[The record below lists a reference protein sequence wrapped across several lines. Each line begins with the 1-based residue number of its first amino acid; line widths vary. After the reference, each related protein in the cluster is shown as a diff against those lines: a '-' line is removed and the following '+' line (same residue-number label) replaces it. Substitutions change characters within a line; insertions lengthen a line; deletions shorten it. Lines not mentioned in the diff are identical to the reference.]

1 MAFYLGLFGGAGPNP
16 AAVLMENGEIIAFGE
31 EERFSRIKNATNAL
45 PIASIIYCLKQAHI
59 RLKDVEAV
67 GFGWDCPSY
76 VENQPQFLAKLA
88 ARFPDCENS
97 YNQIHESRLLSSFN
111 PIRIKNDLRFGL
123 AKEGEIFDEAKLVFH
138 KHHLCHAASA
148 LYSSGFSEASILTL
162 DGSGEEFTTFLWH
175 GKGLDIEALK
185 NFEMPD
191 SLGGYYAT
199 FTEYLGF
206 KSDSEEG
213 KLMGLA
219 PYGTFSEE
227 IQRKLDKVLDFD
239 RVNGDFTLAL
249 DMRFFGKRTYNQKFT
264 DALVDLFGPPRLPRD
279 PIENRHKAIAFNV
292 QWRLE
297 QVVLLLCRRLIR
309 ETGCPD
315 LCLSGGVA
323 MNCKMNG
330 FLASQPEVRRIFA
343 QPASSDNG
351 TALGAAMLCA
361 RENGVTAFTPMSH
374 GYLGV
379 GFESDQIRQ
388 VLDESKM
395 AYRKSTDIIGECAD
409 MLAAGKILGWFQGRS
424 EIGARALGNRSILA
438 SPIFSKMRE
447 KLNKEVKHREP
458 WRPFCP
464 SLPVEDF
471 QTYFGEI
478 QHTSDYMI
486 LAFPVL
492 EEFRGVIPAAVHV
505 DGTARPQTVQKE
517 TNPRFHTLLKAFGG
531 RTGHPI
537 LINTSFNIQG
547 EPIVNSPEHALRCYA
562 GTGIDVLAIGDFILE
577 KAN

>member
-16 AAVLMENGEIIAFGE
+16 AAVLMENGQVIAFGE

-45 PIASIIYCLKQAHI
+45 PISSIIFCLKQAGI
-59 RLKDVEAV
+59 RLTDVASI
-67 GFGWDCPSY
+67 GFGWDCPTY
-76 VENQPQFLAKLA
+76 VKNQPQFLAKLA
-88 ARFPDCENS
+88 ARYPYSDNS
-97 YNQIHESRLLSSFN
+97 YNQNHESRLLASLN
-111 PIRIKNDLRFGL
+111 PIRIENDLRFAL
-123 AKEGEIFDEAKLVFH
+123 AKEGVHFEEKKLVFF
-138 KHHLCHAASA
+138 KHHICHAAST
-148 LYSSGFSEASILTL
+148 LFSSGFSEASILTL

-175 GKGLDIEALK
+175 GNDLAIKPLQS
-185 NFEMPD
+185 FEMPD

-219 PYGTFSEE
+219 PYGAFNEK
-227 IQRKLDKVLDFD
+227 IQHQLDRVLEFD
-239 RVNGDFTLAL
+239 RSNGNFSLAL
-249 DMRFFGKRTYNQKFT
+249 DMRFFGTRTYNQKFT
-264 DALVDLFGPPRLPRD
+264 DALVELFGPPRLPHD
-279 PIENRHKAIAFNV
+279 LIEDRHKDIAFNV

-361 RENGVTAFTPMSH
+361 RANGVKAFEPMTH
-374 GYLGV
+374 CYLGV
-379 GFESDQIRQ
+379 GFESDQIRRI
-388 VLDESKM
+388 LDESKM
-395 AYRKSTDIIGECAD
+395 QYRKSTDIVGECAD

-438 SPIFSKMRE
+438 SPIISNMRE
-447 KLNKEVKHREP
+447 KLNNEVKHREL

-471 QTYFGEI
+471 QTYFGKI
-478 QHTSDYMI
+478 QHASDYMI

-492 EEFRGVIPAAVHV
+492 EKFRGVIPAAVHV
-505 DGTARPQTVQKE
+505 DGTARPQTVRKT
-517 TNPRFHTLLKAFGG
+517 TNLRFHTLLKAFGE

-577 KAN
+577 KAP